1 MATNNFKRKFSTNIG
16 TTATAVGDYSVL
28 LDIQTTAIGLSLA
41 NVTASQINAT
51 VTLNTQAG
59 DTVHIIKDAPI
70 PSGGALIPI
79 GGDMKVVMEHNDQIK
94 VTSDT
99 ASSIDAILDI
109 LEIESST

>member
-1 MATNNFKRKFSTNIG
+1 MATNTFKRKISASIG
-16 TTATAVGDYSVL
+16 TTATAIGGYQVL
-28 LDIQTTAIGLSLA
+28 LDVQTTAIGLALA
-41 NVTASQINAT
+41 NVTASQITVT

-59 DTVHIIKDAPI
+59 DTIHIIKDAPI

-79 GGDMKVVMEHNDQIK
+79 GGDQKIVMEHNDQIK

-109 LEIESST
+109 LEIDTST